1 MSIDTE
7 YYIYAEPFIIMLYL
21 VFTFLS
27 IQIWFLWKDIDMSE
41 LDLRSF
47 INDSFFTRNCI
58 YVYCFSMFF
67 FGNSFFYGTGVPD
80 VYFKALKVLAL
91 FGLVLFTYD
100 WYSLLEP
107 CATRKS
113 LPQELVD
120 LRCVLKKD

>member
-67 FGNSFFYGTGVPD
+67 FVNSFFYGTGVPD
-80 VYFKALKVLAL
+80 VYFKALKVLTL

-100 WYSLLEP
+100 WYSVLEQ
-107 CATRKS
+107 CDTRRS

-120 LRCVLKKD
+120 LRCALKKD

>member
-1 MSIDTE
+1 MSIEND
-7 YYIYAEPFIIMLYL
+7 YYIYAEPFIVMMYL
-21 VFTFLS
+21 VFVFLS

-41 LDLRSF
+41 LDIRSF

-67 FGNSFFYGTGVPD
+67 FVNSFFYGTGVPD
-80 VYFKALKVLAL
+80 VYFETLKVLTL

-100 WYSLLEP
+100 LYSVLEQ
-107 CATRKS
+107 CDTRRS

-120 LRCVLKKD
+120 LRCALKKD

>member
-67 FGNSFFYGTGVPD
+67 FVNSFFYGTGVPD
-80 VYFKALKVLAL
+80 VYFKALKVLTL

-100 WYSLLEP
+100 WYSVLEK
-107 CATRKS
+107 CDTRRS
-113 LPQELVD
+113 LPQELID

>member
-67 FGNSFFYGTGVPD
+67 FVNSFFYGTGVPD
-80 VYFKALKVLAL
+80 VYFKTLKVLTL

-100 WYSLLEP
+100 WYSVLEQ
-107 CATRKS
+107 CDTRRS

-120 LRCVLKKD
+120 LRCALKKD

>member
-67 FGNSFFYGTGVPD
+67 FVNSFFYGTGVPD
-80 VYFKALKVLAL
+80 VYFETLKVLTL

-100 WYSLLEP
+100 LYSVLEQ
-107 CATRKS
+107 CDTRRS

-120 LRCVLKKD
+120 LRCALKKD